1 MTLTSGARI
10 GPYEVVSPLGV
21 GGMGEVY
28 RATDI
33 NLARPV
39 AIKVLPDAVA
49 SDADRLARFDR
60 EAKTL
65 AALNHPNIAAI
76 YGLERTDGRVA
87 LVMELV
93 EGPTLADRIAEG
105 PIPVDEARPIATQ
118 IAEALEAAHEQGI
131 IHRDLKPANIK
142 VRQDGTVK
150 VLDFGLAKAMAP
162 ASAPSL
168 SPSMSP
174 TITTPAMTQ
183 AGLILGTAAYMSPEQ
198 AKGRP
203 ADRRSDLWSF
213 GCVLFEMLTGR
224 RAFPGEDVS
233 DTLAL
238 VLRGEPEWS
247 ALPTD
252 TPAALRRLL
261 RRCLMKD
268 RRGRL
273 GDMRTAVL
281 EIADAGSA
289 ADAQDEPAAAPRTRI
304 HVVLMLASA
313 VAGAALAAA
322 ASWALW
328 PAPADPPDWRFAIEL
343 PAGQTLVPANGP
355 GIVVSR
361 DGSVVAYTARDG
373 ENARRIFLRRRNQ
386 AKVEAVEGSE
396 GGYAPFFS
404 PDDREVGFFAEGK
417 LWRAPVAGGMP
428 FQITVV
434 DRTTDRGAAWG
445 PDGFVYIGTQSGI
458 ARVALAGGARKML
471 TRVDPAA
478 GEIAHRFPDV
488 LPDGRALVYTSLR
501 GALEQSQVVVLDL
514 STKATRVAVESA
526 YGGKIA
532 NGHLLFLRAGALMA
546 VPLDRSGLDVVGTP
560 QPLLNEVDFN
570 NGGASHFSIS
580 TDGMLVFLPVPG
592 PNRVTPVWADGAGNM
607 TPVGIAADSYLDVV
621 PSPVGGRLALV
632 VRRVNGGSDIVIWD
646 DNRRSLSSLT
656 RDSAFNEAPVWMPD
670 GDTIVFASRR
680 GGIGSPAYLFRARV
694 NGEQPEPISPLDIAA
709 RSGSAGQ
716 FPASATA
723 SDVFFAQVG
732 SEQGGLYALNL
743 KTAQARMIRKGGFQP
758 RISPDR
764 RWLAYV
770 AAGEVW
776 VEPYP
781 VSGEVRWQV
790 STNGA
795 TAPRWSRDGDLLFR
809 AGSALMVARADP
821 RKGFASVRPRRVFDA
836 SETSAEFGLSPDG
849 RVLLLRTE
857 MAEAPVPQVIVD
869 WRSELQRRAPGP

>member
-1 MTLTSGARI
+1 MALVSGTRL
-10 GPYEVVSPLGV
+10 GPYEITAQIGV

-28 RATDI
+28 RATDL
-33 NLARPV
+33 NLARQV

-49 SDADRLARFDR
+49 SDVDRLARFDR

-65 AALNHPNIAAI
+65 AALNHPNIAGI
-76 YGLERTDGRVA
+76 YGLERNDGRAA

-93 EGPTLADRIAEG
+93 EGPTLADRIKEG
-105 PIPVDEARPIATQ
+105 AIPVDEARPIATQ

-131 IHRDLKPANIK
+131 IHRDLKPANVK
-142 VRQDGTVK
+142 VRPDGTVK
-150 VLDFGLAKAMAP
+150 VLDFGLAKPMAP
-162 ASAPSL
+162 TSAPSL

-233 DTLAL
+233 DTLAA
-238 VLRGEPEWS
+238 VLRGEPDWS

-261 RRCLMKD
+261 RRCLVKD

-273 GDMRTAVL
+273 GDMSAAVL
-281 EIADAGSA
+281 EIADAASG
-289 ADAQDEPAAAPRTRI
+289 AAAEDELAPARRTRV
-304 HVVLMLASA
+304 HAVLMLASA
-313 VAGAALAAA
+313 VAGATLVAA

-328 PAPADPPDWRFAIEL
+328 PARADPPDGRFAIEL
-343 PAGQTLVPANGP
+343 PSGQTLAPASGS

-361 DGSVVAYTARDG
+361 DGSVIAYAARDG
-373 ENARRIFLRRRNQ
+373 ETARRIFLRRRDQ
-386 AKVEAVEGSE
+386 ARAQAVEGSE

-404 PDDREVGFFAEGK
+404 PDGHEVGFFAEGK
-417 LWRAPVAGGMP
+417 LWRAPVAGGTP

-434 DRTTDRGAAWG
+434 DRNTDRGAAWG
-445 PDGFVYIGTQSGI
+445 PDGFVYIGTEAGI
-458 ARVALAGGARKML
+458 ARVALAGGAREML

-488 LPDGRALVYTSLR
+488 LPDGRGLVYTSLR

-514 STKATRVAVESA
+514 STRTTRTLVESA
-526 YGGKIA
+526 HGGKVA
-532 NGHLLFLRAGALMA
+532 NGHLLFLRAAALMA

-560 QPLLNEVDFN
+560 QPVLNDVDFN

-580 TDGMLVFLPVPG
+580 DDGMLVFLPLPAPV
-592 PNRVTPVWADGAGNM
+592 RVTPVWADGASKM
-607 TPVGIAADSYLDVV
+607 TPVGMAADSYVDVV
-621 PSPVGGRLALV
+621 PSPIGRRLALV
-632 VRRVNGGSDIVIWD
+632 VRRVTGGSDIVIWD
-646 DNRRSLSSLT
+646 DNRRSLSPLT
-656 RDSAFNEAPVWMPD
+656 RDGAFNEAPVWMPD

-680 GGIGSPAYLFRARV
+680 GGVGSPAYLIRARV
-694 NGEQPEPISPLDIAA
+694 NGGTPERISPLDIAA
-709 RSGSAGQ
+709 RAGSAGQ
-716 FPASATA
+716 FPASGTA
-723 SDVFFAQVG
+723 SEVFFFQVG
-732 SEQGGLYALNL
+732 SEQDGLYALNL
-743 KTAQARMIRKGGFQP
+743 KTAQARMIRKDGFQP
-758 RISPDR
+758 QISPDG
-764 RWLAYV
+764 RWLAYL

-781 VSGEVRWQV
+781 VSGEDRWQV

-795 TAPRWSRDGDLLFR
+795 RAPRWSRDGDLLFR
-809 AGSALMVARADP
+809 SGSALMRARADH
-821 RKGFASVRPRRVFDA
+821 RNGFASVRPERVLDA
-836 SETSAEFGLSPDG
+836 SATSAEFGVSPDG

-857 MAEAPVPQVIVD
+857 MAEAPVPQVIMN
-869 WRSELQRRAPGP
+869 WRSELQRGAPGG